1 MQFKREEERF
11 AGLEFKMG
19 SMGEWLELS
28 RAGFRNCLM
37 KCRKPGAMLHASC
50 FMLHASCLEQTAI
63 LSEWRIHFD
72 SVVKTKTEGN
82 RGGLFT

>member
-28 RAGFRNCLM
+28 RIQELFDEMPEAWS
-37 KCRKPGAMLHASC
+37 HASC
-50 FMLHASCLEQTAI
+50 FMLHAWSRQ
-63 LSEWRIHFD
+63 RF
-72 SVVKTKTEGN
+72 
-82 RGGLFT
+82 